1 MNSYYG
7 AQSMIA
13 PMQTVLVR
21 RPDEAFGK
29 ADPARWHYTA
39 PIDLPA
45 AQAEHEAFVGILL
58 QKGVEVA
65 YHASPLP
72 DHADAIFVHDP
83 VIVCDQGGVILQM
96 GKDLRRGEEDAIA
109 RTLEGMGVPIHYRLH
124 DNALAEGGDLL
135 WVDEHTLAVGQGF
148 RTNAEGLRQLQEA
161 LPKVEVIPVH
171 LPYADG
177 PEACLHLM
185 SFISI
190 VGEKLAVVYLP
201 HMPVPFYQFLQG
213 RGFHF
218 VEVPEEEY
226 ATMGPNVLALSPSV
240 CVMLEGNPI
249 TKARL
254 EAAGCTVYTYKG
266 NEISLKAE
274 GGATCL
280 TRPVLRDVTNP
291 AYTPTQAYPAP

>member
-1 MNSYYG
+1 MKTYG
-7 AQSMIA
+7 SQSMIA
-13 PMQTVLVR
+13 PLQTVLVR
-21 RPDEAFGK
+21 APDEAFGN
-29 ADPARWHYTA
+29 ADPARWHYA
-39 PIDLPA
+39 ANIDLA
-45 AQAEHEAFVGILL
+45 TARAEHAAFVGILARA
-58 QKGVEVA
+58 GAEIV
-65 YHASPLP
+65 HHTTPLP

-83 VIVCDQGGVILQM
+83 VIVCDQGAVILKM

-109 RTLEGMGVPIHYRLH
+109 HTLEGMGIPIHYRLH
-124 DNALAEGGDLL
+124 GDATAEGGDLL
-135 WVDEHTLAVGQGF
+135 WVDEHTLAVGQSF

-161 LPKVEVIPVH
+161 LPEVNVLPVH

-177 PEACLHLM
+177 PDTCLHLM

-201 HMPVPFYQFLQG
+201 HIPVPFYQLLQT

-226 ATMGPNVLALSPSV
+226 LTMGPNVLALSPSV

-280 TRPVLRDVTNP
+280 TRPILR
-291 AYTPTQAYPAP
+291 